1 MEDQDFNLI
10 SITFNFDPNSANH
23 DALNIRTNAAGFV
36 APPEWK
42 TVERSPVA
50 YSIADTQG
58 QTIRIKVQF
67 KSDTDED
74 LHVFIRAL
82 GSGVL
87 GHVKQKKVL
96 FKKGIHTS
104 NVMFD
109 LQHVTLGIDGVG
121 EYPVTWAWQYSFNG
135 HHWHNFLHTHHTV
148 YALLAMP
155 TAPWVQQPFNA
166 GNTQLVWTDVLKYAC
181 KWASGATDPVTAE
194 SKITAAFYALGPAT
208 MVYDCPGGGFSHY
221 SFAGFNCTAF
231 LDLLSGGP
239 GLGKFV
245 NCSDCATFVSTFAN
259 AIGCDLWQS
268 RMGGAWFSLNPIL
281 AIGSNVWQ
289 TACGW
294 GGFGYHEVAWK
305 NQCGVN
311 DEVFDACLEV
321 NGNPNPLGPPFAPL
335 LPANIKFGAIGTL
348 LYRDRLCNV
357 AGRPNCNPQP
367 QTRQRRAV
375 M

>member
-10 SITFNFDPNSANH
+10 SITFNYDPNSANH

-155 TAPWVQQPFNA
+155 TAPWVQQPFNS

-194 SKITAAFYALGPAT
+194 SKITAAVYALGPVT

-268 RMGGAWFSLNPIL
+268 RMGSGFRLNPIL

-294 GGFGYHEVAWK
+294 GSFSYHEVAWK

-335 LPANIKFGAIGTL
+335 LPTNIKFGAVGTL